1 MKHCRFSMAVL
12 LLVAS
17 VSPASAGI
25 FGKRAKPNPA
35 ERVPALIV
43 TVRADVDEHKRSAAA
58 EQLRQYDPTQFPE
71 IIPTLAEVAQ
81 HDPKAGVRLEA
92 IQSLAKL
99 RPVSQQAGLTLEQA
113 AHDDSMRVRM
123 QARTLLFQYRL
134 AGYRGAKTPEMAAPP
149 NLIHTDEP
157 PLATPPEAQ
166 SITNSQ
172 RSMTFPPA
180 PVVSMPMQP
189 ASEPVSGMPKGP
201 SAKGPSTR
209 PAQGG
214 CAKGTERGPRQEPI
228 RWAPAG
234 SAPKSLPLQPVAVP
248 LEARSP
254 TGASPRAG
262 TVRILEAAPRTS
274 SQGTAKA
281 AAAGP
286 RPLPTGPAKPA
297 NAGPKPLPPGPESG
311 PAETPV
317 VPAEN
322 ATKEPPLAPSEEE
335 GPDLSPPN

>member
-1 MKHCRFSMAVL
+1 
-12 LLVAS
+12 
-17 VSPASAGI
+17 
-25 FGKRAKPNPA
+25 
-35 ERVPALIV
+35 
-43 TVRADVDEHKRSAAA
+43 
-58 EQLRQYDPTQFPE
+58 
-71 IIPTLAEVAQ
+71 
-81 HDPKAGVRLEA
+81 VRLEA

-134 AGYRGAKTPEMAAPP
+134 AGYRGAKTPEIAAPP
-149 NLIHTDEP
+149 NVLHTDEP

-172 RSMTFPPA
+172 RSMTLPPA
-180 PVVSMPMQP
+180 PVVSVPMQP

-201 SAKGPSTR
+201 SATGPSPR

-214 CAKGTERGPRQEPI
+214 LAKRGVAESGQI

-234 SAPKSLPLQPVAVP
+234 SAPKSLPPQPAAVP
-248 LEARSP
+248 LQARSP
-254 TGASPRAG
+254 TGASPRPG
-262 TVRILEAAPRTS
+262 TVRILEATPRTS
-274 SQGTAKA
+274 SQGTAKTA
-281 AAAGP
+281 ATGP
-286 RPLPTGPAKPA
+286 RPLPAGPAKPA
-297 NAGPKPLPPGPESG
+297 NAGPKPLPPGPETG
-311 PAETPV
+311 PADTPV

-322 ATKEPPLAPSEEE
+322 ATKEPPLIPSEEE